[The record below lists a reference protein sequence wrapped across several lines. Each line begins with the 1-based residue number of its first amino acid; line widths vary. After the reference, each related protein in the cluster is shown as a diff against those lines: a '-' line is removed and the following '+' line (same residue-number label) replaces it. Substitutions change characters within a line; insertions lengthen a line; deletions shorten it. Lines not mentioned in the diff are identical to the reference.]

1 MLFSHLKGLEGQP
14 TPCVTLALIVAAFQ
28 SQQMMAGTAVL
39 EQMMVYHFILVNP
52 AFLVLVGYYIG
63 ICFGLILF
71 SIAYSAWIPQSNI

>member
-39 EQMMVYHFILVNP
+39 EQMMVYRFILVNP

-63 ICFGLILF
+63 FGLILF